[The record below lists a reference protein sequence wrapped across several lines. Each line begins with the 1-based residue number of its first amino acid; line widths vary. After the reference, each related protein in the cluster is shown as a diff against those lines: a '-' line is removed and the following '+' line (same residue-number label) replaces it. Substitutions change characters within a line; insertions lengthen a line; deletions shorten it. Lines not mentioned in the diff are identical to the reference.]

1 MATNL
6 FKANTIAVIENVTGG
21 GCADEEISIVD
32 CNGTRYEE
40 VEDAIMGTLFG
51 REDLGIKPLIKP
63 F

>member
-1 MATNL
+1 L
-6 FKANTIAVIENVTGG
+6 DSTGG
-21 GCADEEISIVD
+21 GSADEDLSVFY
-32 CNGTRYEE
+32 NGTELTE